1 MKNFLKYMLVCATA
15 LPLLPSALEVQA
27 HTSHTN
33 PPTTL
38 VVPDQVPNPEVNPTE
53 GMLQN
58 VDAQLNTWYVKK
70 YMVIDSTCLTRVAD
84 VNVGPEVYKDRLRRL
99 PTRIEMPYNDVVQE
113 YIDAYTGRLRRSVSF
128 MLGAQNF
135 YIPIFEEALEAEGL
149 PLELKYLP
157 VIESALEPTATS
169 RVGAAG
175 LWQFMI
181 PTARKFGLTINS
193 LVDERRDPIKSSW
206 AAARYL
212 KELYNRYNDWTLA
225 IAAYNCGPTN
235 IAKAMKRA
243 KGAKDYWEIYPYLP
257 RETRGY
263 VPAFIAANYV
273 MNYYCEHNIPS
284 MKTRVPI
291 ETDTVVVTR
300 DVNLSQIAGA
310 CGQDLEALK
319 AMNPQYRTGV
329 VPGYSMPCAIRM
341 PLPLIDRFL
350 QLGDSIYNYGAP
362 DIVEPLDVTTS
373 SSATTVTSAPS
384 VSSASSVSESNDV
397 AVGETR
403 AERRARLRREA
414 AERKAQAKEERESS
428 KKHKHDKKSKTEK
441 SSKKNKHKK
450 EKTREVNIKEG
461 DTLSEIAERNGTTV
475 SKLRKMNKIS
485 GNNIRAGKKIRV
497 K

>member
-1 MKNFLKYMLVCATA
+1 MSLFKYLLACAATVPFLEVA
-15 LPLLPSALEVQA
+15 LPAQA
-27 HTSHTN
+27 HTFSTN
-33 PPTTL
+33 PPTT
-38 VVPDQVPNPEVNPTE
+38 VVAPDQVPNPEVNPTE

-70 YMVIDSTCLTRVAD
+70 YMVVDSTCLTHVAET
-84 VNVGPEVYKDRLRRL
+84 NVTPEVYKDRLRRL

-135 YIPIFEEALEAEGL
+135 YIPLFEEALEAEGL

-225 IAAYNCGPTN
+225 IAAYNCGPSN
-235 IAKAMKRA
+235 IAKAIKRA
-243 KGAKDYWEIYPYLP
+243 GGVKDYWAIYPYLP

-273 MNYYCEHNIPS
+273 MNYYCDHNIPA

-300 DVNLSQIAGA
+300 NISLAQIAGA
-310 CGQDLEALK
+310 CGLDLEALT
-319 AMNPQYRTGV
+319 AMNPQYRTGL
-329 VPGYSMPCAIRM
+329 VPGYPEPYAIRM
-341 PLPLIDRFL
+341 PLPTIDLFL
-350 QLGDSIYNYGAP
+350 QLGDSVYNYVAP
-362 DIVEPLDVTTS
+362 DQPQRRDEVTPATTTS
-373 SSATTVTSAPS
+373 ATA
-384 VSSASSVSESNDV
+384 SNDN

-403 AERRARLRREA
+403 AERRARLRQEA
-414 AERKAQAKEERESS
+414 AERKAQEAEQREAN
-428 KKHKHDKKSKTEK
+428 KKHKHDKKSKSEK

-450 EKTREVNIKEG
+450 ERTKEVNIKEG

-475 SKLRKMNKIS
+475 AKLRKMNKIS
-485 GNNIRAGKKIRV
+485 GNSIRAGKKIRV

>member
-84 VNVGPEVYKDRLRRL
+84 VNVGPEIYKDRLRRL
-99 PTRIEMPYNDVVQE
+99 PTRIEMPFNDVVQE

-181 PTARKFGLTINS
+181 PQPVSLDSPSTALSMNAATPSNLVGQLRAISKNSTI
-193 LVDERRDPIKSSW
+193 
-206 AAARYL
+206 
-212 KELYNRYNDWTLA
+212 
-225 IAAYNCGPTN
+225 
-235 IAKAMKRA
+235 
-243 KGAKDYWEIYPYLP
+243 
-257 RETRGY
+257 
-263 VPAFIAANYV
+263 
-273 MNYYCEHNIPS
+273 
-284 MKTRVPI
+284 
-291 ETDTVVVTR
+291 
-300 DVNLSQIAGA
+300 
-310 CGQDLEALK
+310 
-319 AMNPQYRTGV
+319 
-329 VPGYSMPCAIRM
+329 
-341 PLPLIDRFL
+341 
-350 QLGDSIYNYGAP
+350 
-362 DIVEPLDVTTS
+362 
-373 SSATTVTSAPS
+373 ATTIGHSPS
-384 VSSASSVSESNDV
+384 
-397 AVGETR
+397 
-403 AERRARLRREA
+403 RL
-414 AERKAQAKEERESS
+414 
-428 KKHKHDKKSKTEK
+428 
-441 SSKKNKHKK
+441 
-450 EKTREVNIKEG
+450 
-461 DTLSEIAERNGTTV
+461 TTV
-475 SKLRKMNKIS
+475 ALPTLPKP
-485 GNNIRAGKKIRV
+485 
-497 K
+497 

>member
-1 MKNFLKYMLVCATA
+1 MSLFKYLLACAATVPFLGVA
-15 LPLLPSALEVQA
+15 LPAQA
-27 HTSHTN
+27 HTFSTN
-33 PPTTL
+33 PPTT
-38 VVPDQVPNPEVNPTE
+38 VVAPDQVPNPEVNPTE

-70 YMVIDSTCLTRVAD
+70 YMVVDSTCLTHVAET
-84 VNVGPEVYKDRLRRL
+84 NVTPEVYKDRLRRL

-113 YIDAYTGRLRRSVSF
+113 YIDAYTGRLSRSVSF

-135 YIPIFEEALEAEGL
+135 YIPLFEEALEAEGL

-225 IAAYNCGPTN
+225 IAAYNCGPSN
-235 IAKAMKRA
+235 IAKAIKRA
-243 KGAKDYWEIYPYLP
+243 GGVKDYWAIYPYLP

-273 MNYYCEHNIPS
+273 MNYYCDHNIPA

-300 DVNLSQIAGA
+300 NISLAQIAGA
-310 CGQDLEALK
+310 CGLDLEALT
-319 AMNPQYRTGV
+319 AMNPQYRMGL
-329 VPGYSMPCAIRM
+329 VPGYTEPYAIRM
-341 PLPLIDRFL
+341 PLPTIDLFV
-350 QLGDSIYNYGAP
+350 QLGDSVYNYVAP
-362 DIVEPLDVTTS
+362 DQPQRRDEVTPATTTS
-373 SSATTVTSAPS
+373 ATA
-384 VSSASSVSESNDV
+384 SNDN

-403 AERRARLRREA
+403 AERRARLRQEA
-414 AERKAQAKEERESS
+414 AERKAQEAEQREAN
-428 KKHKHDKKSKTEK
+428 KKHKHDKKSKSEK
-441 SSKKNKHKK
+441 TSKKNKHKK
-450 EKTREVNIKEG
+450 ERTKEVNIKEG

-475 SKLRKMNKIS
+475 AKLRKMNKIS
-485 GNNIRAGKKIRV
+485 GNSIRAGKKIRV

>member
-1 MKNFLKYMLVCATA
+1 MSLFKYLLACAA
-15 LPLLPSALEVQA
+15 AVPLLRAAIPVQA
-27 HTSHTN
+27 RTFSTN
-33 PPTTL
+33 PPTT
-38 VVPDQVPNPEVNPTE
+38 VVAPDQVPNPEVNPTE

-70 YMVIDSTCLTRVAD
+70 YMVVDSTCLTHVAD
-84 VNVGPEVYKDRLRRL
+84 VNVTPEVYKDRLRRL
-99 PTRIEMPYNDVVQE
+99 PTTIEMPYNDVVQE

-135 YIPIFEEALEAEGL
+135 YIPLFEEALEAEGL

-181 PTARKFGLTINS
+181 PTARKFDLTINS

-212 KELYNRYNDWTLA
+212 KELYNKYNDWTLA
-225 IAAYNCGPTN
+225 IAAYNCGPNN
-235 IAKAMKRA
+235 IAKAIKRA
-243 KGAKDYWEIYPYLP
+243 GGVKDYWAIYPYLP

-273 MNYYCEHNIPS
+273 MNYYCDHNIPA

-300 DVNLSQIAGA
+300 NISLAQIAGA
-310 CGQDLEALK
+310 CGLDLEALT

-329 VPGYSMPCAIRM
+329 VPGYTAPYAIRM
-341 PLPLIDRFL
+341 PLPTIDLFL
-350 QLGDSIYNYGAP
+350 QLGDSVYNYAAP
-362 DIVEPLDVTTS
+362 DQPQRREEVTPATTA
-373 SSATTVTSAPS
+373 SAT
-384 VSSASSVSESNDV
+384 ASSDNV
-397 AVGETR
+397 VGETR
-403 AERRARLRREA
+403 AERRARLRQEA
-414 AERKAQAKEERESS
+414 AERKAQEAEQRASS
-428 KKHKHDKKSKTEK
+428 KKGKKDKKSPARK
-441 SSKKNKHKK
+441 
-450 EKTREVNIKEG
+450 RIKR
-461 DTLSEIAERNGTTV
+461 SA
-475 SKLRKMNKIS
+475 RK
-485 GNNIRAGKKIRV
+485 R
-497 K
+497 

>member
-1 MKNFLKYMLVCATA
+1 MSLFKYLLACAATVPFLGVA
-15 LPLLPSALEVQA
+15 LPAQA
-27 HTSHTN
+27 HTFSTN
-33 PPTTL
+33 PPTT
-38 VVPDQVPNPEVNPTE
+38 VVAPDQVPNPEVNPTE

-70 YMVIDSTCLTRVAD
+70 YMVIDSTCLTHVAET
-84 VNVGPEVYKDRLRRL
+84 NVTPEVYKDRLRRL

-113 YIDAYTGRLRRSVSF
+113 YIDAYTGRLSRSVSF

-135 YIPIFEEALEAEGL
+135 YIPLFEEALEAEGL

-225 IAAYNCGPTN
+225 IAAYNCGPSN
-235 IAKAMKRA
+235 IAKAIKRA
-243 KGAKDYWEIYPYLP
+243 GGVKDYWAIYPYLP

-273 MNYYCEHNIPS
+273 MNYYCDHNIPA

-300 DVNLSQIAGA
+300 NISLAQIAGA
-310 CGQDLEALK
+310 CGLDLEALT
-319 AMNPQYRTGV
+319 AMNPQYRMGL
-329 VPGYSMPCAIRM
+329 VPGYTEPYAIRM
-341 PLPLIDRFL
+341 PLPTIDLFL
-350 QLGDSIYNYGAP
+350 QLGDSVYNYVAP
-362 DIVEPLDVTTS
+362 DQPQRRDEVTPATTTS
-373 SSATTVTSAPS
+373 ATA
-384 VSSASSVSESNDV
+384 SNDN

-403 AERRARLRREA
+403 AERRARLRQEA
-414 AERKAQAKEERESS
+414 AERKAQEAEQREAN
-428 KKHKHDKKSKTEK
+428 KKHKHDKKSKSEK
-441 SSKKNKHKK
+441 TSKKNKHKK
-450 EKTREVNIKEG
+450 ERTKEVNIKEG

-475 SKLRKMNKIS
+475 AKLRKMNKIS
-485 GNNIRAGKKIRV
+485 GNSIRAGKKIRV

>member
-1 MKNFLKYMLVCATA
+1 MLVCATA
-15 LPLLPSALEVQA
+15 LPLMGTAIAAQA

-33 PPTTL
+33 PPTTP
-38 VVPDQVPNPEVNPTE
+38 VAPDQVPNPEVNPTE

-181 PTARKFGLTINS
+181 PTARRFGLTINS

-243 KGAKDYWEIYPYLP
+243 KGAKDYWGI
-257 RETRGY
+257 
-263 VPAFIAANYV
+263 
-273 MNYYCEHNIPS
+273 
-284 MKTRVPI
+284 
-291 ETDTVVVTR
+291 
-300 DVNLSQIAGA
+300 
-310 CGQDLEALK
+310 
-319 AMNPQYRTGV
+319 
-329 VPGYSMPCAIRM
+329 
-341 PLPLIDRFL
+341 
-350 QLGDSIYNYGAP
+350 
-362 DIVEPLDVTTS
+362 
-373 SSATTVTSAPS
+373 
-384 VSSASSVSESNDV
+384 
-397 AVGETR
+397 
-403 AERRARLRREA
+403 
-414 AERKAQAKEERESS
+414 
-428 KKHKHDKKSKTEK
+428 
-441 SSKKNKHKK
+441 
-450 EKTREVNIKEG
+450 
-461 DTLSEIAERNGTTV
+461 
-475 SKLRKMNKIS
+475 
-485 GNNIRAGKKIRV
+485 
-497 K
+497 

>member
-1 MKNFLKYMLVCATA
+1 MFLFKYLLACAAAVPFLEVA
-15 LPLLPSALEVQA
+15 LPAQA
-27 HTSHTN
+27 HTFSTN
-33 PPTTL
+33 PPTT
-38 VVPDQVPNPEVNPTE
+38 VVAPDQVPNPEVNPTE

-70 YMVIDSTCLTRVAD
+70 YMVVDSTCLTHVAET
-84 VNVGPEVYKDRLRRL
+84 NVTPEVYKDRLRRL

-113 YIDAYTGRLRRSVSF
+113 YIDAYTGRLSRSVSF

-135 YIPIFEEALEAEGL
+135 YIPLFEEALEAEGL

-225 IAAYNCGPTN
+225 IAAYNCGPSN
-235 IAKAMKRA
+235 IAKAIKRA
-243 KGAKDYWEIYPYLP
+243 GGVKDYWAIYPFLP

-273 MNYYCEHNIPS
+273 MNYYCDHNIPA

-300 DVNLSQIAGA
+300 NISLAQIAGA
-310 CGQDLEALK
+310 CGLDLEALT
-319 AMNPQYRTGV
+319 AMNPQYRTGL
-329 VPGYSMPCAIRM
+329 VPSYTEPYAIRM
-341 PLPLIDRFL
+341 PLPTIDLFL
-350 QLGDSIYNYGAP
+350 QLGDSVYNYVAP
-362 DIVEPLDVTTS
+362 DQPQRRDEVTPATTTS
-373 SSATTVTSAPS
+373 ATA
-384 VSSASSVSESNDV
+384 SNDNT
-397 AVGETR
+397 VGETR
-403 AERRARLRREA
+403 AERRARLRQEA
-414 AERKAQAKEERESS
+414 AERKAQEAEQHEAN
-428 KKHKHDKKSKTEK
+428 KKHKHDKKSKSEK

-450 EKTREVNIKEG
+450 ERTKEVNIKEG

-475 SKLRKMNKIS
+475 AKLRKMNKIS
-485 GNNIRAGKKIRV
+485 GNSIRAGKKIRV

>member
-1 MKNFLKYMLVCATA
+1 MSLFKYLLACAATVPFLEVA
-15 LPLLPSALEVQA
+15 LPAQA
-27 HTSHTN
+27 HTFSTN
-33 PPTTL
+33 PPTT
-38 VVPDQVPNPEVNPTE
+38 VVTPDQVPNPEVNPTE

-70 YMVIDSTCLTRVAD
+70 YMVVDSTCLTHVAET
-84 VNVGPEVYKDRLRRL
+84 NVTPEVYKDRLRRL

-113 YIDAYTGRLRRSVSF
+113 YIDAYTGRLSRSVSF

-135 YIPIFEEALEAEGL
+135 YIPLFEEALEAEGL

-225 IAAYNCGPTN
+225 IAAYNCGPSN
-235 IAKAMKRA
+235 IAKAIKRA
-243 KGAKDYWEIYPYLP
+243 GGVKDYWAIYPYLP

-273 MNYYCEHNIPS
+273 MNYYCDHNIPA

-300 DVNLSQIAGA
+300 NISLAQIAGA
-310 CGQDLEALK
+310 CGLDLEALT
-319 AMNPQYRTGV
+319 AMNPQYRTGL
-329 VPGYSMPCAIRM
+329 VP
-341 PLPLIDRFL
+341 
-350 QLGDSIYNYGAP
+350 
-362 DIVEPLDVTTS
+362 
-373 SSATTVTSAPS
+373 
-384 VSSASSVSESNDV
+384 
-397 AVGETR
+397 
-403 AERRARLRREA
+403 
-414 AERKAQAKEERESS
+414 
-428 KKHKHDKKSKTEK
+428 
-441 SSKKNKHKK
+441 
-450 EKTREVNIKEG
+450 
-461 DTLSEIAERNGTTV
+461 
-475 SKLRKMNKIS
+475 
-485 GNNIRAGKKIRV
+485 
-497 K
+497 

>member
-1 MKNFLKYMLVCATA
+1 MSLFKYLLACAATVPFLEVA
-15 LPLLPSALEVQA
+15 LPAQA
-27 HTSHTN
+27 HTFSTN
-33 PPTTL
+33 PPTT
-38 VVPDQVPNPEVNPTE
+38 VVAPDQVPNPEVNPTE

-70 YMVIDSTCLTRVAD
+70 YMVVDSTCLTHVAET
-84 VNVGPEVYKDRLRRL
+84 NVTPEVYKDRLRRL

-113 YIDAYTGRLRRSVSF
+113 YIDAYTGRLSRSVSF

-135 YIPIFEEALEAEGL
+135 YIPLFEEALEAEGL

-225 IAAYNCGPTN
+225 IAAYNCGPSN
-235 IAKAMKRA
+235 IAKAIKRA
-243 KGAKDYWEIYPYLP
+243 GGVKDYWAIYPYLP

-273 MNYYCEHNIPS
+273 MNYYCDHNIPA

-300 DVNLSQIAGA
+300 NISLAQIAGA
-310 CGQDLEALK
+310 CGLDLEALT
-319 AMNPQYRTGV
+319 AMNPQYRTGL
-329 VPGYSMPCAIRM
+329 VPGYTAPYAIRM
-341 PLPLIDRFL
+341 PLPTIDLFL
-350 QLGDSIYNYGAP
+350 QLGDSVYNYVAP
-362 DIVEPLDVTTS
+362 DQPQRRDEVTPATTTS
-373 SSATTVTSAPS
+373 VTA
-384 VSSASSVSESNDV
+384 SNDN

-403 AERRARLRREA
+403 AERRARLRQEA
-414 AERKAQAKEERESS
+414 AERKAQEAEQREAN
-428 KKHKHDKKSKTEK
+428 KKHKHDKKSKSEK

-450 EKTREVNIKEG
+450 ERTKEVNIKEG

-475 SKLRKMNKIS
+475 AKLRKMNKIS
-485 GNNIRAGKKIRV
+485 GNSIRAGKKIRV

>member
-1 MKNFLKYMLVCATA
+1 MSLFKYLLACAA
-15 LPLLPSALEVQA
+15 AVPLLGAAIPVQA
-27 HTSHTN
+27 RTFSTN
-33 PPTTL
+33 PPTT
-38 VVPDQVPNPEVNPTE
+38 VVAPDQVPNPEVNPTE

-70 YMVIDSTCLTRVAD
+70 YMVVDSTCLTHVAD
-84 VNVGPEVYKDRLRRL
+84 VNVTPEVYKDRLRRL
-99 PTRIEMPYNDVVQE
+99 PTTIEMPYNDVVQE

-135 YIPIFEEALEAEGL
+135 YIPLFEEALEAERL

-181 PTARKFGLTINS
+181 PTARKFDLTINS

-212 KELYNRYNDWTLA
+212 KELYNKYNDWTLA
-225 IAAYNCGPTN
+225 IAAYNCGPNN
-235 IAKAMKRA
+235 IAKAIKRA
-243 KGAKDYWEIYPYLP
+243 GGVKDYWAIYPYLP

-273 MNYYCEHNIPS
+273 MNYYCDHNIPA

-300 DVNLSQIAGA
+300 NISLAQIAGA
-310 CGQDLEALK
+310 CGLDLEALT

-329 VPGYSMPCAIRM
+329 VPGYTAPYAIRM
-341 PLPLIDRFL
+341 PLPTIDLFL
-350 QLGDSIYNYGAP
+350 QLGDSVYNYAAP
-362 DIVEPLDVTTS
+362 DQPQRREEVTPATTA
-373 SSATTVTSAPS
+373 SAT
-384 VSSASSVSESNDV
+384 ASSDNV
-397 AVGETR
+397 VGETR
-403 AERRARLRREA
+403 AERRARLRQEA
-414 AERKAQAKEERESS
+414 AERKAQEAEQRASS
-428 KKHKHDKKSKTEK
+428 KKGKKDKKTKSEK
-441 SSKKNKHKK
+441 SSKKKNKK
-450 EKTREVNIKEG
+450 ERAKEVNIKSG

-475 SKLRKMNKIS
+475 AKLRKINNIK